1 MSALIIT
8 SVAGPGAVAV
18 RSNDKDYAGST
29 MDAVPVA
36 LTKHEGGRAVD
47 IQWSDG
53 VEQRLPARLLRD
65 KCPCAT
71 CREKKAAAA
80 KQSQTGIRSLNILS
94 PAELQPLQ
102 VTGMTPAGS
111 YAYNI
116 AFSDGHGS
124 GVYTLEYLRE
134 LTGPSAPPS
143 PEENSGNSATKD
155 QSRGT
160 IAS

>member
-1 MSALIIT
+1 
-8 SVAGPGAVAV
+8 
-18 RSNDKDYAGST
+18 
-29 MDAVPVA
+29 MDAVPIA
-36 LTKHEGGRAVD
+36 LTKHEGGRAVE

-53 VEQRLPARLLRD
+53 VAQRLPARLLRD

-80 KQSQTGIRSLNILS
+80 KQSQTGVRSLNILS
-94 PAELQPLQ
+94 AAELQPLQ

-116 AFSDGHGS
+116 GFSDGHGS

-134 LTGPSAPPS
+134 LTGPGATPS
-143 PEENSGNSATKD
+143 PGDRQGNPAGTD
-155 QSRGT
+155 TSRGT
-160 IAS
+160 IEP